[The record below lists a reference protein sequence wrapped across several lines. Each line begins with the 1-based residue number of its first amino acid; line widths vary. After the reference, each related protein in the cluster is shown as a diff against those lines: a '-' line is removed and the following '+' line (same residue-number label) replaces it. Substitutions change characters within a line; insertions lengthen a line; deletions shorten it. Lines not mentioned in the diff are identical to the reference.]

1 MKLSCVPGAA
11 SGDRIGVFISDWLG
25 VLDTDWLGVL
35 WELPVPI
42 PLSES
47 LASPSRP
54 RSVVIAWSSAIWCS
68 EQHNGGKKLKE
79 ETAGQ
84 KIEPDDWLSA
94 ATDGRELRATS
105 GKRSKYR
112 ESTVKGRKTRG
123 QRVIVATSGKIYLM
137 VESHSGYE
145 W

>member
-1 MKLSCVPGAA
+1 MAEKIKRG
-11 SGDRIGVFISDWLG
+11 
-25 VLDTDWLGVL
+25 
-35 WELPVPI
+35 
-42 PLSES
+42 
-47 LASPSRP
+47 
-54 RSVVIAWSSAIWCS
+54 
-68 EQHNGGKKLKE
+68 NGRTGNR
-79 ETAGQ
+79 TRRQAVN
-84 KIEPDDWLSA
+84 WLSA

-137 VESHSGYE
+137 VESHSGYQ